1 MPIEHKRGDTLDW
14 SGVITDAGSLA
25 GSGFA
30 GSTLKCQGRDSQD
43 VLVCDFNIQWLDT
56 TTGAYRIWK
65 PAADTAIWKVGQV
78 IYFDIQVTF
87 SNGDVSSTSTECI
100 KVTKDITQ

>member
-14 SGVITDAGSLA
+14 SGVLTDTGSSA

-30 GSTLKCQGRDSQD
+30 GSTLKCQGRDAQD
-43 VLVCDFNIQWLDT
+43 VLVCDFNIEWLNT
-56 TTGAYRIWK
+56 ATGAYRVWK
-65 PAADTAIWKVGQV
+65 SAADTVTWKIGQV

-87 SNGDVSSTSTECI
+87 ANGTVASTGTESI
-100 KVTKDITQ
+100 KVVRDITR